1 MIRPLLIGALIAL
14 TAALTACGD
23 GDETPLLQAST
34 SEVRATVRVNN
45 QADLVVAL
53 EARGSEGLWG
63 ATTHP
68 TDATVAEQEDGD
80 DWWRSSAITVEVQQ
94 AVTIRVEDRAFVIE
108 PPIDGF
114 TDECGSMFATLSTD
128 AERLAINVVT
138 GEACDQW
145 SPPFNLT
152 APAELVHLTA
162 RIAARWSGDCVNL
175 RIEVRDNSSDWRPTP
190 ASYIC
195 GLEERLRAAAADG
208 EGFVPQ
214 PAAPVSLPVSRR
226 GGAIELR
233 MGGPL
238 GISAAVDGRILLIN
252 CGLQLQRGSQS
263 VWQHRYEGA
272 ACDWTHL
279 DRVLELN
286 DVPAPPDLLD
296 KQQYAV
302 GDWEYEVAANLLTA
316 AWRRPITFDSAQAI
330 VNAVYTD
337 FYGSADGAPQVTIA
351 PNEQAY
357 TGQYDPSLHEI
368 QLTSAGFRA
377 YLVFHETAHAMLRL
391 SVGAANAYYLE
402 ARHGPLFA
410 ALLITLWTRYADGF
424 DPEAARALAAA
435 YKVQL
440 DELVPIAPTGDE
452 QTRQAVIDALGIND
466 PDRQT
471 E

>member
-94 AVTIRVEDRAFVIE
+94 ASIIRVEDRAFAIE
-108 PPIDGF
+108 PPIAGF
-114 TDECGSMFATLSTD
+114 TDECGVIFAGPSAD
-128 AERLAINVVT
+128 AEGLAISEGT
-138 GEACDQW
+138 GEACDRW
-145 SPPFNLT
+145 SPPFNF
-152 APAELVHLTA
+152 APPAELVRLA
-162 RIAARWSGDCVNL
+162 VQIAARWSGDCVNL

-190 ASYIC
+190 ASYVC

-208 EGFVPQ
+208 EGLFPQ
-214 PAAPVSLPVSRR
+214 SAAPVSLPVSRR

-233 MGGPL
+233 MGGPF
-238 GISAAVDGRILLIN
+238 GISAAVDGRILPTD
-252 CGLQLQRGSQS
+252 CGLQLQRGSRS
-263 VWQHRYEGA
+263 VWQHRYKGGN
-272 ACDWTHL
+272 CDWTHI
-279 DRVLELN
+279 DRVFEL
-286 DVPAPPDLLD
+286 DDGSAPVDPLD
-296 KQQYAV
+296 EQQYV
-302 GDWEYEVAANLLTA
+302 VYDWEYEVVSNLLTA

-330 VNAVYTD
+330 ANAVYTD
-337 FYGSADGAPQVTIA
+337 FYGSSDGAPQVAIGS
-351 PNEQAY
+351 NEQEY
-357 TGQYDPSLHEI
+357 TGQYNSSLHEI
-368 QLTSAGFRA
+368 QLTPAGFRP
-377 YLVFHETAHAMLRL
+377 YIVVHETAHAMLRL
-391 SVGAANAYYLE
+391 SVGAANAYYLD

-410 ALLITLWTRYADGF
+410 ALMITLWTRYADGF

-440 DELVPIAPTGDE
+440 NELVPITPIGDD